1 MPDYVGKA
9 MTCNAQRHLSRIVP
23 AMIILLTIFVN
34 STLSQTVEDGSQA
47 SIGPESTK
55 IVLDLIRRELE
66 SPDAKVTNLRRS
78 GPVHIC
84 GSVNVKNREGLYTGE
99 RGFVV
104 DLQNV
109 KFGRV
114 PDGPELLNPR
124 VAGFTLKEAIRQ
136 DYFRLCLES

>member
-1 MPDYVGKA
+1 MMV
-9 MTCNAQRHLSRIVP
+9 
-23 AMIILLTIFVN
+23 LLTILAN
-34 STLSQTVEDGSQA
+34 PTWSQTVEDGSQA
-47 SIGPESTK
+47 LIGPGDTK
-55 IVLDLIRRELE
+55 VVLNLIRRELE
-66 SPDAKVTNLRRS
+66 STDAKVTDLRRS
-78 GPVHIC
+78 GPIHIC

-124 VAGFTLKEAIRQ
+124 VAGFTLKEAIRRE
-136 DYFRLCLES
+136 YFRLCLGCEPNQGVAGVLVL